1 MKNGFQLKPF
11 TYPSKLKATLIESKM
26 NKLLSG
32 WIKKH
37 NQLRVNGFQLKSLP
51 IISIKI
57 KIRSADM
64 FFNPKYRLKKS
75 IEIKLLSSDCAVK
88 IH

>member
-1 MKNGFQLKPF
+1 VKNGFQLKPF

-64 FFNPKYRLKKS
+64 FFNPKYR
-75 IEIKLLSSDCAVK
+75 
-88 IH
+88 